1 MASKALDA
9 ALKGP
14 LKPIYLLLGDEE
26 LLVQQAEAKLT
37 SVALDGVMAAFNHG
51 TWRAADEGAQECLSV
66 ARTLPMMS
74 PRRVI
79 VLRDMHEAPPELL
92 EALCAYAEDPS
103 ESTVLILAGRA
114 WPKAKGTDFGR
125 RTENRVKKTGTVLR
139 FKAKDSKPE
148 DFAMQTAASLG
159 VSLRPNQARTLV
171 DLVGKDLGRLQRELE
186 KTALYLGGEGEV
198 SDAALRDVC
207 SLLAEAEIWDLT
219 DAIVARDADKA
230 LATAH
235 RLLEAGKRGEAHRLV
250 SMITWQMRQL
260 LQMQAGGQVRM
271 PGWKRSKMQASLSKH
286 PIDPAALFSRMA
298 QANQD
303 MNGHRAGDRRILE
316 GLLLDL
322 VARA

>member
-1 MASKALDA
+1 MQ
-9 ALKGP
+9 
-14 LKPIYLLLGDEE
+14 PIYLVLGDEE

-37 SVALDGVMAAFNHG
+37 SLALKGVMAAFNHG
-51 TWRAADEGAQECLSV
+51 TWRAGDEGAEDCLSV

-74 PRRVI
+74 ARRVI
-79 VLRDMHEAPPELL
+79 VLRDMHEAPPGLL
-92 EALCAYAEDPS
+92 EALCEYAEAPPD
-103 ESTVLILAGRA
+103 TAVLILSGRA

-125 RTENRVKKTGTVLR
+125 RTENRVKKVGTVLR
-139 FKAKDSKPE
+139 FKSKDSKPE
-148 DFAMQTAASLG
+148 DFAMQTAESLG

-186 KTALYLGGEGEV
+186 KAALYLGGEGEL
-198 SDAALRDVC
+198 SDEALRDVC

-230 LATAH
+230 LSTAH

-250 SMITWQMRQL
+250 SMITWQLRQL

-271 PGWKRSKMQASLSKH
+271 PGWKRSKMEASLRNH
-286 PIDPAALFSRMA
+286 PIDPADLFARMA

-303 MNGHRAGDRRILE
+303 MNSHRAGDRRILE

-322 VARA
+322 VSRP